1 MNDVLTPE
9 EIKEIRGLYGLT
21 QKSFAQLLGLGTASI
36 VRYEQGVVPSKANA
50 NLIRAARHPQFVK
63 ECLEREGSSLPESQR
78 NKATEIVYALV
89 SLEPEEGGSTMIK
102 HQENGGFQTEMDRVY
117 HYTLQQ
123 EVLNEQAANLACDI
137 MNYMLSNDIDSND
150 KSHPISILL
159 KQLLCVKRE
168 IVCEASEDDAKL
180 EQFRGYLSH
189 LDEFVS
195 ELNRV
200 AEVA

>member
-89 SLEPEEGGSTMIK
+89 SLEPEEGGNTMIK
-102 HQENGGFQTEMDRVY
+102 HQLNGDFQTEMDRVY

-123 EVLNEQAANLACDI
+123 EVLNEQAANIIGEIISIKISTGFSGSANSVYETLLDQVAEMKPSIVSKESMDDLILERIGGYLACA
-137 MNYMLSNDIDSND
+137 NDLVN
-150 KSHPISILL
+150 
-159 KQLLCVKRE
+159 R
-168 IVCEASEDDAKL
+168 
-180 EQFRGYLSH
+180 Y
-189 LDEFVS
+189 
-195 ELNRV
+195 ELGV
-200 AEVA
+200 A